1 MIARMKDTSK
11 YFAIKAVNKSFI
23 QKVVSSVA
31 VSFAGRICQ
40 GSHGGAECAGPSV
53 AGWLPAG
60 DADYGVFLLAQAA

>member
-23 QKVVSSVA
+23 QKVVSSFG

-40 GSHGGAECAGPSV
+40 GSDGGAECAGRDEPP
-53 AGWLPAG
+53 LYRPL
-60 DADYGVFLLAQAA
+60 GVFFSGDDIVSN

>member
-23 QKVVSSVA
+23 QKVISSLG

-40 GSHGGAECAGPSV
+40 GSHGGAECAGRDEPPLYRPV
-53 AGWLPAG
+53 
-60 DADYGVFLLAQAA
+60 GVFFSGECVMSY